1 MRFHGDIPH
10 VGVKKPSN
18 RAQAEALLGEIAEL
32 HHRRDGHAVALNGE
46 VQLARLRHEPVI
58 AHLDKDIEEK
68 AKVLEEWVETQ
79 DLGAK
84 KSLRMLGGVV
94 GYKTS
99 PPKLALLSR
108 WTWDSVL
115 EVLQKK
121 WRSYVRLHPEVDKMQ
136 IKRDHKL
143 GKISEA
149 DLKAM
154 GCKIESQDR
163 FFIDVNKAIPANV
176 VTHTIR
182 ACAEATESSRHN

>member
-1 MRFHGDIPH
+1 MKRIT
-10 VGVKKPSN
+10 N
-18 RAQAEALLGEIAEL
+18 RAHAEALLGEIADL

-46 VQLARLRHEPVI
+46 VQLSRVRHEPAI
-58 AHLDKDIEEK
+58 AQLDKEIDEK

-79 DLGAK
+79 DLGEK

-108 WTWDSVL
+108 WTWDGVL
-115 EVLQKK
+115 EALQKK

-143 GKISEA
+143 GKISDAE
-149 DLKAM
+149 LKAM
-154 GCKIESQDR
+154 GCKIESEDR
-163 FFIDVNKAIPANV
+163 FFIDLNKAIPANV
-176 VTHTIR
+176 VVHTIR